1 MATLLSSLKGINAYP
16 VPLRTLE
23 EIAAGRGLDLNGEA
37 TLEVLRSKDYR
48 LAKADILMWLAN
60 APNISQGGQSYSFS
74 EEQRAYF
81 RRRADALYAECE
93 EEESLSK
100 PKFGY
105 KGKYL

>member
-1 MATLLSSLKGINAYP
+1 MAKILEALKGINAYP
-16 VPLRTLE
+16 VPLRTLT
-23 EIAAGRGLDLNGEA
+23 EITEGRGLDLNGE
-37 TLEVLRSKDYR
+37 TSLEVLRGKAYR
-48 LAKADILMWLAN
+48 LAKADVLMWLSE

-81 RRRADALYAECE
+81 RRKADALYNECE

-105 KGKYL
+105 KGNKL